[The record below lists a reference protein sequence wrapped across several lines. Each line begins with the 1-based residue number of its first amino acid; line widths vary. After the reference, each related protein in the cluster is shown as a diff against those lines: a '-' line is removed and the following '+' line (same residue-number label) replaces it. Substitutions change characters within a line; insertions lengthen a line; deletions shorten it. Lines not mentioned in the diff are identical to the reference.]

1 MHGVRNFARA
11 PASTIFGV
19 DLEEHLQDM
28 RTRVGVDDVP
38 FIIGSAV
45 DFLTGRAASTP
56 GLFRQTVEAGE
67 QRQLRAAIEST
78 YVDRRRLDFMVLTS
92 NVHAVGA
99 MLKAYLKELPRPLLC
114 ATPLPAQPRT
124 PSSPASS
131 RLRSTELYP
140 YFLASRD
147 GDVSE
152 QQSVSTV
159 SDLLSR
165 LPPCFFL
172 SAKRVF
178 GMLNIVAQQVP
189 DPRLRAARPAC
200 PVAPC

>member
-1 MHGVRNFARA
+1 MHSFARQ
-11 PASTIFGV
+11 PPSTMFGV

-45 DFLTGRAASTP
+45 DFLSGRAASTP
-56 GLFRQTVEAGE
+56 GLFRQTVEANE

-114 ATPLPAQPRT
+114 ATPP
-124 PSSPASS
+124 
-131 RLRSTELYP
+131 
-140 YFLASRD
+140 
-147 GDVSE
+147 
-152 QQSVSTV
+152 
-159 SDLLSR
+159 
-165 LPPCFFL
+165 
-172 SAKRVF
+172 
-178 GMLNIVAQQVP
+178 
-189 DPRLRAARPAC
+189 ARPAD
-200 PVAPC
+200 PRSPAAPTSGRRSCIRTSLPRATARCRSSRA